1 MALPLNEVERLKRKL
16 RKKLRQIENLEI
28 VDRELNDEE
37 LDKISKKKE
46 IRKELSD
53 LIKASEAEGFKE
65 VEKSFTFIDKTE
77 AVSAETCY
85 QGDISTESIT
95 EQVGFWSL
103 DASEP
108 CEEMKRKSSEY
119 SEIPN
124 CDKIVEKKPCLE
136 EVQTIPSKPS
146 DNVAKAN
153 IKADQVQSS
162 DKPTESEP
170 VHTSK
175 PSTKLPKHD
184 QPTETCKAPNAQTNH
199 KSKPA
204 ASKPTVP
211 SDLTKWRKVSWSVEE
226 LCGHDDLV
234 LDCDV
239 DINLGL
245 AITCSR
251 DTTVK
256 VWSLSG
262 GSLVHSLR
270 GHTGQVTGVRFL
282 SREATEAIGL
292 ALDVPELSIC
302 AVSGSQ
308 DCSVKVWDLVSGSL
322 VKSYYTYNG
331 ITRLEVVPNTT
342 CTLTG
347 TDGGKLELYDM
358 ATGRCPYSHRVHEEA
373 VTALCVK
380 DGETPT
386 LLSGGQDG
394 IIKLFALE
402 EETFNLRCLF
412 VSENVKADPDT
423 SVHNRPVYSIAIGAS
438 DLLFYGDDG
447 CNIKA
452 IDWRK
457 GRLRKIANH
466 AEDVGFTDAVAAAG
480 DLLIASTYDIDT
492 GQGGLNLFYELPVA
506 GIVPKYVATLMDGD
520 TTRISSLRAKISNG
534 SLTVISCGQEVKL
547 WRQETLKGAK
557 SKDGS
562 TSVRGCVLTM
572 DKGLVYDS
580 GSDGE
585 LDSDA
590 EDGVRSVSVG
600 TGAGVGDNGV
610 PYDGKSTGFCNC
622 SIM

>member
-1 MALPLNEVERLKRKL
+1 MALTISEVERLKRKL

-37 LDKISKKKE
+37 LDKCSKKLE
-46 IRKELSD
+46 IRAELSE
-53 LIKASEAEGFKE
+53 LIKVCEVKDTEE
-65 VEKSFTFIDKTE
+65 VENSFTFIEKEDY
-77 AVSAETCY
+77 SPIET
-85 QGDISTESIT
+85 INESTESIR
-95 EQVGFWSL
+95 EEHLGFWKL
-103 DASEP
+103 EDSESSD
-108 CEEMKRKSSEY
+108 EMKRKSSEY
-119 SEIPN
+119 EPTN
-124 CDKIVEKKPCLE
+124 YCDKIVEKKPCLE
-136 EVQTIPSKPS
+136 SVQTGSKPEP
-146 DNVAKAN
+146 DKA
-153 IKADQVQSS
+153 APVQSS
-162 DKPTESEP
+162 DKKTVTQPVGSSESCG
-170 VHTSK
+170 
-175 PSTKLPKHD
+175 TKVKKND
-184 QPTETCKAPNAQTNH
+184 RPTETCREPQLKANQ
-199 KSKPA
+199 KVKPA
-204 ASKPTVP
+204 ATKPSVP
-211 SDLTKWRKVSWSVEE
+211 SDLAKWRKVSWSVEE

-256 VWSLSG
+256 VWSLSS

-270 GHTGQVTGVRFL
+270 GHTGAVTGVRFV
-282 SREATEAIGL
+282 STEATEAIAL
-292 ALDVPELSIC
+292 ALDVPDLKIC

-331 ITRLEVVPNTT
+331 ITRLEVVPDTT

-358 ATGRCPYSHRVHEEA
+358 ATGLCPFSQRVHEDA

-380 DGETPT
+380 QGEQPA
-386 LLSGGQDG
+386 LLSGGEDG
-394 IIKLFALE
+394 IIKLFSLE
-402 EETFNLRCLF
+402 EDTLRCLF

-423 SVHNRPVYSIAIGAS
+423 SVHNRPVYSITIGAS
-438 DLLFYGDDG
+438 GSLYYGDDG

-452 IDWRK
+452 VDWKR

-466 AEDVGFTDAVAAAG
+466 TEDIGFTDAVMVAG
-480 DLLIASTYDIDT
+480 DLLVASTYDIDT
-492 GQGGLNLFYELPVA
+492 GQGGLNLFYELPE
-506 GIVPKYVATLMDGD
+506 GGPSPRYVATLMDGD
-520 TTRISSLRAKISNG
+520 TSRISSLRAKISNG

-547 WRQETLKGAK
+547 WRQETVKGQK

-562 TSVRGCVLTM
+562 TSVRGCVLTL

-590 EDGVRSVSVG
+590 EDGVRSCGVG
-600 TGAGVGDNGV
+600 TGVGVGDNVV
-610 PYDGKSTGFCNC
+610 PYDSKSTGFCNC
-622 SIM
+622 NIM

>member
-37 LDKISKKKE
+37 LDKISKKSE
-46 IRKELSD
+46 IREELND
-53 LIKASEAEGFKE
+53 LIKASEVKDSEA
-65 VEKSFTFIDKTE
+65 VENSFTFIEKE
-77 AVSAETCY
+77 EISPIETANN
-85 QGDISTESIT
+85 STESI
-95 EQVGFWSL
+95 EEHVGFWKL
-103 DASEP
+103 DDSEHID
-108 CEEMKRKSSEY
+108 EMKRKSSEY
-119 SEIPN
+119 ESEF
-124 CDKIVEKKPCLE
+124 CDNIEEKKPCLDI
-136 EVQTIPSKPS
+136 VQTIDKP
-146 DNVAKAN
+146 
-153 IKADQVQSS
+153 KADTPAAQVKPS
-162 DKPTESEP
+162 DKPTVSQP
-170 VHTSK
+170 VPSSK
-175 PSTKLPKHD
+175 SCSTKLPKND
-184 QPTETCKAPNAQTNH
+184 RPTETCKAPQQKTQKEKQTVT
-199 KSKPA
+199 KP
-204 ASKPTVP
+204 SVP
-211 SDLTKWRKVSWSVEE
+211 SDLAKWRKVSWSVEE

-256 VWSLSG
+256 VWSLSS

-270 GHTGQVTGVRFL
+270 GHTGPVTGVRFL
-282 SREATEAIGL
+282 SREATEAIAI
-292 ALDVPELSIC
+292 ALDVPDLTIC

-308 DCSVKVWDLVSGSL
+308 DCSVKVWNLVSGSL

-347 TDGGKLELYDM
+347 TDGGKLEMYDM
-358 ATGRCPYSHRVHEEA
+358 ATGRCPFSQRVHEEA

-380 DGETPT
+380 EGDVPS

-394 IIKLFALE
+394 IIKLFAFE
-402 EETFNLRCLF
+402 EETLRCLF

-423 SVHNRPVYSIAIGAS
+423 SVHNRPVYSITIGAS
-438 DLLFYGDDG
+438 DSLYYGDDG

-466 AEDVGFTDAVAAAG
+466 TEDIGFTDAVAVAG
-480 DLLIASTYDIDT
+480 NLLVASTYDIDT
-492 GQGGLNLFYELPVA
+492 GQGGLNLFYELPD
-506 GIVPKYVATLMDGD
+506 GGPLPKYVATLMDGD
-520 TTRISSLRAKISNG
+520 TSRISSLRAKISNG

-547 WRQETLKGAK
+547 WRQEMTKGQK

-562 TSVRGCVLTM
+562 TSVRGCVLTL
-572 DKGLVYDS
+572 DKGLVLDS

-585 LDSDA
+585 LDSDS
-590 EDGVRSVSVG
+590 EDGVRSISVG
-600 TGAGVGDNGV
+600 TGVGVGNNAV
-610 PYDGKSTGFCNC
+610 PYDSKSTGFCNC
-622 SIM
+622 TVM